1 MEPLLNLEHKL
12 ARLLGEHVPMR
23 LPVRARKGLGK
34 ALWVLALVFGV
45 MMFWSMLDR
54 LALRMLDYG
63 FAGGA
68 APGEFGFFYY
78 LSLVL
83 LAMAAALLLVSAP
96 ALKAGERKGW
106 RLVFYGLLAN
116 VGYGVVSLFT
126 GIGGLAIM
134 LWALA
139 VSVAAAYFL
148 FQVRSQF
155 K

>member
-1 MEPLLNLEHKL
+1 MEPLQKLERKL
-12 ARLLGEHVPMR
+12 ARLLDESAPMR
-23 LPVRARKGLGK
+23 LPARVRKKLGK
-34 ALWVLALVFGV
+34 VLWILALVFGV
-45 MMFWSMLDR
+45 LMFWGMFDR

-63 FAGGA
+63 FTGGTV
-68 APGEFGFFYY
+68 PGEFGFFYY

-96 ALKAGERKGW
+96 ALKAGEHKGW

-116 VGYGVVSLFT
+116 VGYGVASLFT
-126 GIGGLAIM
+126 GIGGFGIM
-134 LWALA
+134 LWAVA
-139 VSVAAAYFL
+139 VSVVAAYFL